1 MIRYLLL
8 AKDFFLRNFHMK
20 LTSVLLALL
29 LWVAINGEPQSAIV
43 LKVPLEYRN
52 YPKGIEVLG
61 DTLNTVDVR
70 LSASSSLIKRLD
82 PADIAAVINLSDWS
96 LGERTYSITPDN
108 IRVPHGASLTKITPN
123 KVRLKFEPTRR
134 KIVEIRPRITG
145 KLAEGYEIE
154 SVLSHPGEVQIEG
167 PEGHLTAIEFVSTD
181 SVDVSGRSDSF
192 ETRAHLYV
200 EDQLVRF
207 PKEQETTVE
216 VIITPL
222 PVQKN
227 DIRK

>member
-1 MIRYLLL
+1 MIKYLLA
-8 AKDFFLRNFHMK
+8 AKNFFLRNFHLK

-82 PADIAAVINLSDWS
+82 PTDIAAVIDLSDWS
-96 LGERTYSITPDN
+96 LGERTYSITSEN
-108 IRVPHGASLTKITPN
+108 IRIPHGVSLTKVTPN

-134 KIVEIRPRITG
+134 KTVEIRPRITG
-145 KLAEGYEIE
+145 KVAEGYDIE
-154 SVLSHPGEVQIEG
+154 SVLSHPSETQIEG
-167 PEGHLTAIEFVSTD
+167 PEGHLTGVDIVSTD
-181 SVDVSGRSDSF
+181 SVDVSGRSESY
-192 ETRAHLYV
+192 ETRAHLYI

>member
-1 MIRYLLL
+1 MIKYLLL
-8 AKDFFLRNFHMK
+8 AKNFFLRSFHLK

-29 LWVAINGEPQSAIV
+29 LWIAINGEPQSAIV

-82 PADIAAVINLSDWS
+82 PADIAAVIDLSDWS
-96 LGERTYSITPDN
+96 LGERTYSITTDN
-108 IRVPHGASLTKITPN
+108 IHLPHGATLTKITPN

-134 KIVEIRPRITG
+134 KTVEIRPRITG
-145 KLAEGYEIE
+145 KVAEGNRID
-154 SVLSHPGEVQIEG
+154 SVLSHPSEVEIEG
-167 PEGHLTAIEFVSTD
+167 PEGHLSAIDFVSTD
-181 SVDVSGRSDSF
+181 SVDVSGRSDSY

-216 VIITPL
+216 LIIMPVT
-222 PVQKN
+222 VQKN
-227 DIRK
+227 EVRK